1 MVNLMFE
8 YINLLKKETNNIKDI
23 VYRKKR
29 IKNKDIYIIYSDS
42 LTSGNSI
49 SNFIIKSLDE
59 IKIISTIKLINI
71 LKNDIYNFKV
81 IEGTTYEEMVNY
93 ISSGFTIILIE
104 KENTFLALETK
115 SSNKRSVGMPT
126 QENALRGSKDAFIE
140 DYQANIGLIKKRIK
154 SNKLW
159 FKEVNVGNYTNTII
173 NIVYINDK
181 ANQELVDKIYDKLKN
196 TNIDSVLN
204 SGTVKNIIGES
215 NINPL
220 PTIMSTERPDR
231 VCRAL
236 LKGKICI
243 IVDNDP
249 YVLILPEVLNDFFKT
264 SEDYYGKSIN
274 TSLTRI
280 LRFLSFYIALFTP
293 ALYIAL
299 ITYNQEMLPTEFLVN
314 FAMQRATVPFPAF
327 FEAFMM
333 MICFELLHESD
344 LRTSGFAGSS
354 LSIVGALILGD
365 ASVKAGIVSPI
376 MIIIIALTAIASLP
390 FNEYEIYQGLRWYRI
405 LFMIL
410 ASSLGIIGVVFAFI
424 YFVIN
429 LVSINS
435 FNTPYLTPFIPT
447 NLKKL
452 KDSIIRINPKR

>member
-1 MVNLMFE
+1 MVNLMFK
-8 YINLLKKETNNIKDI
+8 YIELLKKETNNAKDI
-23 VYRKKR
+23 VYRKKK
-29 IKNKDIYIIYSDS
+29 IKNKDIYIVYSDS

-49 SNFIIKSLDE
+49 SDFIIKSIDE
-59 IKIISTIKLINI
+59 IKIVTTINL
-71 LKNDIYNFKV
+71 LKAFKNNIYNFKI
-81 IEGTTYEEMVNY
+81 IESNSYEEMVNY
-93 ISSGFTIILIE
+93 IHSGFTIILVDKE
-104 KENTFLALETK
+104 KSFLALETK
-115 SSNKRSVGMPT
+115 SSNKRSIGIPT
-126 QENALRGSKDAFIE
+126 SENALRGSKDSFIE
-140 DYQANIGLIKKRIK
+140 DYQTNIGLIKKRIK
-154 SNKLW
+154 NNNLW
-159 FKEVNVGNYTNTII
+159 FKEITVGKYTNTII
-173 NIVYINDK
+173 NICYINGIAD
-181 ANQELVDKIYDKLKN
+181 NSLVNKIYDKLKN
-196 TNIDSVLN
+196 TNIDSILN
-204 SGTVKNIIGES
+204 SGTVKNILGES

-236 LKGKICI
+236 MKGKICI

-293 ALYIAL
+293 AIYIAL

-314 FAMQRATVPFPAF
+314 FAMQRSTVPFPAF

-365 ASVKAGIVSPI
+365 AASKAGIVSPI

-390 FNEYEIYQGLRWYRI
+390 FNEYEIFNGLRWYRI
-405 LFMIL
+405 LFMIG
-410 ASSLGIIGVVFAFI
+410 ASSLGIIGVVFTFI

-429 LVSINS
+429 LSTVNS
-435 FNTPYLTPFIPT
+435 FGTPYLTPFIPT